1 MHDVFSPT
9 QTVLMVFIARLEFSC
24 QRNAAWFS
32 HCWTLEMFLTLK
44 HGRDRWLC
52 FSVCCCSSQACMIDS
67 GHPPLSTPTLI
78 IIDPQRA
85 TPTALLAT
93 GCDSNLEKSVE

>member
-1 MHDVFSPT
+1 
-9 QTVLMVFIARLEFSC
+9 
-24 QRNAAWFS
+24 
-32 HCWTLEMFLTLK
+32 
-44 HGRDRWLC
+44 
-52 FSVCCCSSQACMIDS
+52 MIDS
-67 GHPPLSTPTLI
+67 GHPPLSTPSLI